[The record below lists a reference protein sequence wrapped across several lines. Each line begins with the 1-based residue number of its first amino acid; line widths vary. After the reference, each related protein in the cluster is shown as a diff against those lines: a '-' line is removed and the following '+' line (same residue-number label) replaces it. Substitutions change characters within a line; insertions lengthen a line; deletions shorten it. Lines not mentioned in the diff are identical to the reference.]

1 MRGQRLQAWTA
12 ARRASAVSAV
22 VLVTACTVNGAPPPP
37 IVITSGAVI
46 VDWTIRGNKD
56 PSDCQDSGATTLHVA
71 LFDSSGALP
80 TEYVQSCTAFATTI
94 SNLVPDTY
102 GGTVELLDA
111 SGSPRTTSVT
121 LAPFDV
127 IGGRTVTVGVDFP
140 ANSFF

>member
-1 MRGQRLQAWTA
+1 MTGQKLKAWIA
-12 ARRASAVSAV
+12 ARGPAALVSAV
-22 VLVTACTVNGAPPPP
+22 AVAGCTVNGAPPPP

-46 VDWTIRGNKD
+46 IDWTIRGAKD
-56 PSDCQDSGATTLHVA
+56 TNDCQDSGATTLHVA
-71 LFDSSGALP
+71 LADSSGALP

-102 GGTVELLDA
+102 TGTVELLDA
-111 SGSPRTTSVT
+111 SGNARTTSVN